1 MTAPAPNPCARRAR
15 RARRAMTLIEV
26 MIALGILA
34 ITLGGVLAALVQSRR
49 LTEGSLAQN
58 SALTIVQGYMEQIK
72 NMEIAQVANFDA
84 NGNAQLGSSFSLPTL
99 IDQNT
104 PDSLQ
109 TSVGTPPSLGSF
121 TPGTTPGGIGIVDNL
136 KDFDLVKD
144 STALTMNATDNST
157 TATTTQVAWNTIW
170 PNALNYPLTT
180 GGAVATAG
188 NADLHLNVW
197 VWITDMTSASA
208 KATKVYGVTIIYSW
222 QFLNGAKTS
231 YAVGTVRSIRS
242 SVPTF

>member
-1 MTAPAPNPCARRAR
+1 MPARPIHLLFRRPTR
-15 RARRAMTLIEV
+15 GMSLIEV

-34 ITLGGVLAALVQSRR
+34 ITLAGVLAALVQSRR

-72 NMEIAQVANFDA
+72 NMEISQVANFDA

-104 PDSLQ
+104 PDPLQ
-109 TSVGTPPSLGSF
+109 TSVGTPPALGSF
-121 TPGTTPGGIGIVDNL
+121 VSGKTPSGLGIIDNL
-136 KDFDLVKD
+136 KDYDLVKD

-170 PNALNYPLTT
+170 PNALNFPLTT

-188 NADLHLNVW
+188 KSDLHVNIW

-208 KATKVYGVTIIYSW
+208 KATKVYGVTLIYTW
-222 QFLNGAKTS
+222 QFLDGGKTS